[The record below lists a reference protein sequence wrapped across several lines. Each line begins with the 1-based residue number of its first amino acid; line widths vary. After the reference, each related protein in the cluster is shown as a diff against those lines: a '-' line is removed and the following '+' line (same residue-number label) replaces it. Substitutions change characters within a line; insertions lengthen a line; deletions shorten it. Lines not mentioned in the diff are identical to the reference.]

1 MSRWLIVRHAE
12 TPWNAIGKIQGQT
25 DTPLSERGYEQANAL
40 AARLAEREIDRAYVS
55 DLTRAQETARVILQ
69 GRDIPLTSSA
79 QLRERSYGRWEGLT
93 FQEVAQTY
101 PEEFSKLR
109 HFPDT
114 RPPGGESTVDMEARM
129 GEFASSLRL
138 AHQDSET
145 LLIVGH
151 GGSLNALIAHLLD
164 LPAISAFR
172 FSLGSASLTML
183 EWRGDRAILRL
194 LGDIS
199 HWDGKL

>member
-12 TPWNAIGKIQGQT
+12 TTWNAEGKIQGQT

-40 AARLAEREIDRAYVS
+40 AARLAERKIDAAYVS
-55 DLTRAQETARVILQ
+55 DLTRAEETARVVLE
-69 GRDIPLTSSA
+69 GHDLPLSSSP
-79 QLRERSYGRWEGLT
+79 QLRGRSYGRREGLT
-93 FQEVAQTY
+93 FQVVARDY
-101 PEEFSKLR
+101 PEEFNKFRCST
-109 HFPDT
+109 DVS
-114 RPPGGESTVDMEARM
+114 PPGGESTLDMESRM
-129 GEFASSLRL
+129 GEFASGLRL
-138 AHQDSET
+138 AHPEGET

-164 LPAISAFR
+164 LPPMAAFR

-183 EWRGDRAILRL
+183 EWRGGRPVLWL
-194 LGDIS
+194 LGDTC